1 MSRSI
6 NSTKPAKRGKPL
18 TLVITGTPG
27 TGKTQ
32 LAQFLKK
39 KMKFHV
45 LEEKS
50 LIQKHGIGTW
60 DKEMNEWDVDVQ
72 HLKKAILQEL
82 KKIKKSTLIVGH
94 LSCEISLPVNGVI
107 VLKTPVKELEKRLRA
122 RKYSEVK
129 IQDNLFCE
137 ETKYVE
143 IRVRKHYAGK
153 PIRVISTG
161 RPKKVVNDTIGAW
174 IKAHIRT

>member
-1 MSRSI
+1 M
-6 NSTKPAKRGKPL
+6 KPL
-18 TLVITGTPG
+18 ILLVTGTPG

-39 KMKFHV
+39 KMKFHI

-60 DKEMNEWDVDVQ
+60 DSKMKEWDVDVQ
-72 HLKKAILQEL
+72 HLKTAILKEL
-82 KKIKKSTLIVGH
+82 KKTKKPLIIVGH
-94 LSCEISLPVNGVI
+94 LSCEIALPVSGVV
-107 VLKTPVKELEKRLRA
+107 VLKTPLPELEKRLRK
-122 RKYSEVK
+122 RKYSELK

-161 RPKKVVNDTIGAW
+161 RPKKVVNDTIGMW
-174 IKAHIRT
+174 VRAHIRS